1 MENACWYP
9 GRRVTFVQKKSWSG
23 QRKSA
28 ETFTFC
34 EKEIAKLYTATSF
47 RLNTSLYLEFN
58 WNILKE
64 KQIMFWYKIFLH
76 FRFAKIL
83 HSQLSLTKDGKCL
96 LISWKTSHFCSEKK
110 LIGPKKIAETFTFCE
125 KEIAELYTATSFR
138 LNTSL
143 CLEFNW
149 NILKEK
155 LNSFNLNST
164 FGRDEAL

>member
-1 MENACWYP
+1 MTCFPIKLDINVCYQFLQLW
-9 GRRVTFVQKKSWSG
+9 KL
-23 QRKSA
+23 
-28 ETFTFC
+28 ET
-34 EKEIAKLYTATSF
+34 AWL
-47 RLNTSLYLEFN
+47 
-58 WNILKE
+58 

-125 KEIAELYTATSFR
+125 KEIAKLYTATSSR

-143 CLEFNW
+143 YLEFNW